1 MVYTVTDHK
10 MFLFNQYPPFKPLT
24 YNNDNNII
32 FVSDI
37 WNKSIMN
44 CRNEM
49 KMKKWSSQWTQFM
62 QLRKEAWKKF
72 RT

>member
-10 MFLFNQYPPFKPLT
+10 MFLFNQYLQFKPLT

-49 KMKKWSSQWTQFM
+49 KMIV
-62 QLRKEAWKKF
+62 AVNAIYAIA
-72 RT
+72 

>member
-10 MFLFNQYPPFKPLT
+10 MFLFNQYLPFKPLT

-49 KMKKWSSQWTQFM
+49 KMIV
-62 QLRKEAWKKF
+62 AVNAIYAIV
-72 RT
+72 

>member
-24 YNNDNNII
+24 YNNDKNII

-44 CRNEM
+44 CRNEI
-49 KMKKWSSQWTQFM
+49 KMIV
-62 QLRKEAWKKF
+62 AVNAIYAIA
-72 RT
+72 